1 MHEKEKLD
9 IPSKE
14 LAILLTY
21 ALQEKLTLVKNL
33 QGERNQKPKDAN
45 SKTRFIQPCLEHN
58 LW

>member
-1 MHEKEKLD
+1 MHAKEKLD

-21 ALQEKLTLVKNL
+21 ALQEKLTVVKNL
-33 QGERNQKPKDAN
+33 PSERNQKPKDAN
-45 SKTRFIQPCLEHN
+45 SKTRFIQRCLEHN